1 MKQGDADRGK
11 SIIPGRRRRRGEPE
25 EPLEIQLTVAFRFGD
40 QPNDRVVVIDDR
52 RIPMVDS
59 VFDRRDTIVRN
70 FVRLLLKASVTQPK
84 VLAEIVPALKL
95 LPRRGR
101 SNRS

>member
-1 MKQGDADRGK
+1 MKPGDADRDG

-25 EPLEIQLTVAFRFGD
+25 EPLEIELTVAFRFGD
-40 QPNDRVVVIDDR
+40 QPGDKVTVIDGR

-59 VFDRRDTIVRN
+59 VFDSRDSIVRA
-70 FVRLLLKASVTQPK
+70 FVRLLAKAAVTQPQ
-84 VLAEIVPALKL
+84 VLREIVPALKL

-101 SNRS
+101 TK